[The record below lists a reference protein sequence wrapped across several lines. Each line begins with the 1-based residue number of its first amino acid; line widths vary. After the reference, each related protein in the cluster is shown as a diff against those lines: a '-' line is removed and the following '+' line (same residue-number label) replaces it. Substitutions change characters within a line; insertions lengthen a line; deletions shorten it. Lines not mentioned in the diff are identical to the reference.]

1 MEKNVMM
8 KTGKTATD
16 DDAIE
21 KALFVAQLAKQ
32 RALDKKKAGDMDSY
46 WQEISYYIGMKNA
59 LEMLGLVK
67 QEDYDFNDLVEDEE
81 GEE

>member
-8 KTGKTATD
+8 KTGKTVVAE
-16 DDAIE
+16 DAIE
-21 KALFVAQLAKQ
+21 NVLFVAQLAKQ